1 MLQDLTDTLTRGE
14 SLTRA
19 QMNGAIDQM
28 MRGEVAAEEIGAFL
42 LASRAKGET
51 VEELVGA
58 ATAMREHMTAIRTQR
73 TGLVDTC
80 GTGGVGSKLFNVS
93 TTAAI
98 VTAACGVPVAK
109 HGNRSVTSKSG
120 SADVLAALG
129 VNIQAPVEIVEQ
141 CLDELG
147 ICFCFA
153 QSMHPAMKHVAPVRK
168 QLGVPTIFNL
178 LGPLCNPASAPF
190 QVMGVGRQDLRPMMA
205 EVLLQLGTEHAV
217 VVSGDDG
224 LGEITLATTTQ
235 VTEVR
240 AGALHDFV
248 WSPEHFGLAP
258 ASLDNLTVAGPGES
272 AALIRNI
279 LAGESGPPRDI
290 VILNAAAALWTAGVN
305 PSPVTCAQRAA
316 AALDTGAAGAL
327 LHRLAALSHC

>member
-19 QMNGAIDQM
+19 QMNAAIDQM
-28 MRGEVAAEEIGAFL
+28 MRGEAAAEAIGAFL

-80 GTGGVGSKLFNVS
+80 GTGGIGSKLFNVS

-240 AGALHDFV
+240 DGGLREFV

-258 ASLDNLTVAGPGES
+258 ASLDNLTVAGPAES

-279 LAGESGPPRDI
+279 LAGEPGPPRDI
-290 VILNAAAALWTAGVN
+290 VILNAAAALWTAGVD

-316 AALDTGAAGAL
+316 AAIDTGAAGAL